1 MRGLCCLDDDENTA
15 NEQPSHAGLCR
26 CSAGPGGRW
35 DRATRA
41 RLPHR
46 LCRQQRD
53 RAARRLCSTT
63 ACPHWHLDRAAS
75 PCHPGGFK
83 RDGEHGL
90 PIHIDPLVLSRKPD
104 LCFIECTTGDS
115 GSRPPLEVI
124 GPAIEGL
131 VRKLRAIECE
141 CCILHAYR
149 SDRTDQDFRPLIE
162 RYEKV
167 ADHYGIPSV
176 HLGRAV
182 NLGLASGELSLEE
195 LFLDGI
201 HTTTQGGRVI
211 ATLIARAL
219 ETILSAQSTDAPPL
233 PLRFHPVD
241 FEAARL
247 LRPQTALDPQR
258 CRSSHFRQVL
268 PYLEIEAGNG
278 LVLDATPGKLAG
290 LLLVA
295 GPHAGDIVIEANSQ
309 TLEFS
314 TWDEWCDRDLL
325 RSVIFRQPIRRDAKV
340 RLTVTDRGGCPTRG
354 ASRIIEVP
362 KLLKL
367 IGFMLYDERSFNG
380 SG

>member
-1 MRGLCCLDDDENTA
+1 MKGPPTQVYVDIRQGLGRVATVLRERACRIAYVGNSVTA
-15 NEQPSHAGLCR
+15 
-26 CSAGPGGRW
+26 
-35 DRATRA
+35 
-41 RLPHR
+41 
-46 LCRQQRD
+46 QRD
-53 RAARRLCSTT
+53 GFVPYLHAHLGSWT
-63 ACPHWHLDRAAS
+63 AQPHHA
-75 PCHPGGFK
+75 FQV
-83 RDGEHGL
+83 GL
-90 PIHIDPLVLSRKPD
+90 SGMGSMGCLFTLDPLVLSRKPD

-115 GSRPPLEVI
+115 GSRPPLEII

-149 SDRTDQDFRPLIE
+149 SDRTVEDFQPIID

-182 NLGLASGELSLEE
+182 SLGLASGEWSLEQ

-201 HTTTQGGRVI
+201 HTTPEGGRVV

-219 ETILSAQSTDAPPL
+219 ETILSASSTNTL
-233 PLRFHPVD
+233 PLRSRLHPDD

-247 LRPQTALDPQR
+247 LSPKAETVLNSQR
-258 CRSSHFRQVL
+258 CRPSHFRQVL
-268 PYLEIEAGNG
+268 PYLEIEAGNA

-290 LLLVA
+290 LLVVA

-309 TLEFS
+309 VQEFS
-314 TWDEWCDRDLL
+314 TWDQWCDRDLL
-325 RSVIFRQPIRRDAKV
+325 RSVIFPEPIRRDATV
-340 RLTVTDRGGCPTRG
+340 RLTVTDRGGWSRG
-354 ASRIIEVP
+354 DPGGVHGFP

-367 IGFMLYDERSFNG
+367 IGFMLYDERSSTRAAHPG
-380 SG
+380 

>member
-1 MRGLCCLDDDENTA
+1 MTKTLQMSSLPTQVYVDVRQGL
-15 NEQPSHAGLCR
+15 G
-26 CSAGPGGRW
+26 
-35 DRATRA
+35 ATGTELRA
-41 RLPHR
+41 RACRIAYVGNSVTAQQDGYVRQLHAHIGTWTAQPHHAI
-46 LCRQQRD
+46 QV
-53 RAARRLCSTT
+53 
-63 ACPHWHLDRAAS
+63 
-75 PCHPGGFK
+75 
-83 RDGEHGL
+83 GL
-90 PIHIDPLVLSRKPD
+90 SGMGSMGCLFTLDPLVLSRKPD

-115 GSRPPLEVI
+115 GSRPPLEII

-162 RYEKV
+162 RYEQV